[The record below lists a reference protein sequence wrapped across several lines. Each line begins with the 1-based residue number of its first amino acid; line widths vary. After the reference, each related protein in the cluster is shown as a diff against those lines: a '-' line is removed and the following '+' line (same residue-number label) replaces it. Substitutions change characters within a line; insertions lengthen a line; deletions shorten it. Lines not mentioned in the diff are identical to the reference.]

1 MKRILQN
8 YTTNRIDKYTNQFGS
23 SGDAVSEFS
32 YNYDKLGNITQIV
45 DISGHTRDYTY
56 NDYFEIEKAE
66 ETYSDG
72 STKIYS
78 YTYDNGGNIKTETVD
93 GIVYTYTYDS
103 VWKDKLISYDGK
115 AITYND
121 MGAPINYMGT
131 KFTWDVKGN
140 LTDIKKGNDTISY
153 TYMSDGKRKT
163 RNVNGKITEYHY
175 NNGMLLS
182 ETTGDETLR
191 YYYDSTGKVTSISF
205 KKGEEEE
212 RSYFFTRNVQGDII
226 AVYRNSDSKLIGT
239 YEYDLWGKPVLTKEA
254 EEGID
259 TDNILTKNPYRYRG
273 YYYDN
278 ETGYYNLPARFYD
291 PQIRRFINA
300 DSISALM
307 IATTD
312 VGCKNLFAY
321 AENNPV
327 TAKDGSGAFIDTVFD
342 VISLAGSIVDV
353 CKNPTDPIA
362 WVGLVGDTID
372 LIPGVMGVGEGIKAF
387 NAANKAADVA
397 KGAAKATKAGAKASD
412 EALEALTEGFTDI
425 GKKGVSK
432 GDVLAQNRATGR
444 AFEQQ
449 EFAKFSSSNSN
460 AVEQI
465 TIKTPSGV
473 RTRVDAI
480 GLDSNGNIVINEF
493 KSSATAP
500 LTKNQKLAFPEI
512 TESGA
517 TVVGKG
523 KGIFTG
529 GYQIPAGTKVKIVRP
544 N

>member
-1 MKRILQN
+1 M
-8 YTTNRIDKYTNQFGS
+8 
-23 SGDAVSEFS
+23 
-32 YNYDKLGNITQIV
+32 ITV
-45 DISGHTRDYTY
+45 EIS
-56 NDYFEIEKAE
+56 KP
-66 ETYSDG
+66 
-72 STKIYS
+72 KPL
-78 YTYDNGGNIKTETVD
+78 TEP
-93 GIVYTYTYDS
+93 YTYTYDS

-121 MGAPINYMGT
+121 MGAPINYMGA

-140 LTDIKKGNDTISY
+140 LTDIKTGNDTISY
-153 TYMSDGKRKT
+153 TYMSDGKRRT

-191 YYYDSTGKVTSISF
+191 YYYDSTGKVTSIGF

-259 TDNILTKNPYRYRG
+259 TDGILTKNPYRYRG

-327 TAKDGSGAFIDTVFD
+327 TGKDGSGAFIDTVFD

-353 CKNPTDPIA
+353 CKNPTDPLA
-362 WVGLVGDTID
+362 WIGLTGDVVD
-372 LIPGVMGVGEGIKAF
+372 LIPGVSGVGEGAKALCGM
-387 NAANKAADVA
+387 AKVADA
-397 KGAAKATKAGAKASD
+397 TKGAAKATKAGANVADDVAEVLVKELKD
-412 EALEALTEGFTDI
+412 VGE
-425 GKKGVSK
+425 KGSIKLHVP
-432 GDVLAQNRATGR
+432 
-444 AFEQQ
+444 
-449 EFAKFSSSNSN
+449 SSNT
-460 AVEQI
+460 QI
-465 TIKTPSGV
+465 I
-473 RTRVDAI
+473 RH
-480 GLDSNGNIVINEF
+480 
-493 KSSATAP
+493 
-500 LTKNQKLAFPEI
+500 PEI
-512 TESGA
+512 KAPNQVKTSEVTDCWDNYLGTNQTNINPITGMA
-517 TVVGKG
+517 DNNR
-523 KGIFTG
+523 IFS
-529 GYQIPAGTKVKIVRP
+529 ADGTRSIRFGNHEMNSMGTTKFHFHQEEWKYDSTNDVMEYYNTLVRIK
-544 N
+544 